1 MDIKIEKIKNCVIL
15 KLNGNL
21 IEGPETNEFN
31 NIIAENLK
39 EDTKNFIIDFGDI
52 KYINSTGLSIIFR
65 GYLSVQKAGGKYKIA
80 NLNPKLMNLLS
91 ITKLNTLFDI
101 EESIEKA
108 ILSLT

>member
-1 MDIKIEKIKNCVIL
+1 MDIKVEKRNNCVIL

-31 NIIAENLK
+31 NIIAEHLK
-39 EDTKNFIIDFGDI
+39 ENIKNFIIDFGDI

-65 GYLSVQKAGGKYKIA
+65 GYLSVHKSGGKYKIA
-80 NLNPKLMNLLS
+80 NLNPKLKNLLS